1 MGILTIAALT
11 LLEASRRKLLV
22 AVGCLTLAAIIFIG
36 WGFSR
41 IPTLPCHGSCGPGTL
56 RGVEAG
62 LLVLVAYMFSFVI
75 AVAAP
80 FIAAPAI
87 AGDVES
93 HVILAILPRPIRR
106 SEVVLGKW
114 LGLAVLVG
122 GYTIL
127 TAGLQFVAIRVAVGY
142 SPPHPV
148 LTILFIAGEG
158 ITLMTLALLGSTRLA
173 PITCGIV
180 SVILFGITWIVGIA
194 GQIGSAF
201 GNSVIADIGTAMSLI
216 LPTDGLWR
224 GALFN
229 LEPVALIAATGASRE
244 GSANPFSVSSPPTT
258 AYVIWAFVWVAL
270 ILALT
275 VRSFASREV

>member
-1 MGILTIAALT
+1 MLTIAALT
-11 LLEASRRKLLV
+11 LREASRRKLLL
-22 AVGCLTLAAIIFIG
+22 AVGVLTLAAIILIG

-41 IPTLPCHGSCGPGTL
+41 IPTLPCHGGCGPATL
-56 RGVEAG
+56 RSVEAG
-62 LLVLVAYMFSFVI
+62 LLILVAYMFSFVI

-80 FIAAPAI
+80 FVAAPAI

-93 HVILAILPRPIRR
+93 HVILSILPRPLRR
-106 SEVVLGKW
+106 SDIVLGKW

-127 TAGLQFVAIRVAVGY
+127 TAGLQFLVVRVAVGY
-142 SPPHPV
+142 VPPHPV
-148 LTILFIAGEG
+148 LTVLFIAGEG

-194 GQIGSAF
+194 GRVGAAF
-201 GNSVIADIGTAMSLI
+201 GNSVIADIGTGSSLI

-229 LEPVALIAATGASRE
+229 LEPVALIATTGSSRE
-244 GSANPFSVSSPPTT
+244 ASANPFAVASPPTT
-258 AYVIWAFVWVAL
+258 AYVIWVFIWIAL
-270 ILALT
+270 VLALT
-275 VRSFASREV
+275 VKSFAAREV